1 MAVSR
6 VLPHNLEAEQSVLGC
21 VLMDQEL
28 QSELLTELKEG
39 DFYNESHKTIFNAM
53 CEIYNQSKPVD
64 LITLCDKLDGD
75 GKLEQVGGISYVTD
89 LTGVI
94 PSTANYRSY
103 FDIVRRDG
111 ILRAFIRSANKIL
124 EDCYGSSDSDAS
136 LSLAEKSIYDISAE
150 NDTSTLSL
158 LSEKLGD
165 VLHKFEEIGKDSNA
179 FAGLKSGFIEM
190 DKFTNGFRRGNLII
204 LAARPSNGKTTLA
217 MNIVEN
223 AAIQS
228 DAVCA
233 VFALEM
239 TKEELAQRMLCSIS
253 GVDNGRAIRGQIDEE
268 GWQKLWAARKKLS
281 DRKIFV
287 DDTSIT
293 TPGEILSKCRRL
305 KSKQGRLDLIVV
317 DHIQLMEVQKGG
329 TKRGDNRQQEITQI
343 SRNLKMIAKEL
354 DVPVIAL
361 SQLSRL
367 VTNRTGQKPV
377 LSDLRESGAI
387 EQDADIV
394 MFIHRP
400 DKVAEE
406 SEIAKG
412 KVMKNVAEILI
423 EKNRAGS
430 TGSFELL
437 FKGGNTKFVDLP
449 KDYKSQFETV
459 QTGGGR
465 DMPPAPEDIDDAP
478 FDPDNATSFAPP
490 EDEGTFTPPDDVFDA
505 SELFE
510 KMPKGERGS
519 TEQNGDNDIKV
530 GQTDINDIF

>member
-1 MAVSR
+1 
-6 VLPHNLEAEQSVLGC
+6 
-21 VLMDQEL
+21 
-28 QSELLTELKEG
+28 
-39 DFYNESHKTIFNAM
+39 
-53 CEIYNQSKPVD
+53 
-64 LITLCDKLDGD
+64 
-75 GKLEQVGGISYVTD
+75 
-89 LTGVI
+89 
-94 PSTANYRSY
+94 
-103 FDIVRRDG
+103 
-111 ILRAFIRSANKIL
+111 
-124 EDCYGSSDSDAS
+124 
-136 LSLAEKSIYDISAE
+136 
-150 NDTSTLSL
+150 
-158 LSEKLGD
+158 
-165 VLHKFEEIGKDSNA
+165 
-179 FAGLKSGFIEM
+179 M

-253 GVDNGRAIRGQIDEE
+253 GVDNGRAIRGQIDED
-268 GWQKLWAARKKLS
+268 GWKKLWAARKKLS

-377 LSDLRESGAI
+377 LSDLRESGSI

-449 KDYKSQFETV
+449 KDYKAQFETV

-465 DMPPAPEDIDDAP
+465 GIPPMPEDVEDAP
-478 FDPDNATSFAPP
+478 FDADNAPSYEPPAGDEGMFTPP
-490 EDEGTFTPPDDVFDA
+490 EDGVFNA

-510 KMPKGERGS
+510 KMPS
-519 TEQNGDNDIKV
+519 GDANNSESSEIKI
-530 GQTDINDIF
+530 GQTDIDEIF

>member
-1 MAVSR
+1 MATSR

-53 CEIYNQSKPVD
+53 CDIYNQSKPVD
-64 LITLCDKLDGD
+64 LITLCDKLDGE
-75 GKLEQVGGISYVTD
+75 GKLDQVGGIAYVTD

-103 FDIVRRDG
+103 FEIVRRDG
-111 ILRAFIRSANKIL
+111 ILRALIRSANKIL

-165 VLHKFEEIGKDSNA
+165 VLHKFEEIGKDQNA
-179 FAGLKSGFIEM
+179 FAGLKSGFTEM

-253 GVDNGRAIRGQIDEE
+253 GVDNGRAIRGQIDED
-268 GWQKLWAARKKLS
+268 GWKKLWAARKKLS

-305 KSKQGRLDLIVV
+305 KSKQGKLDLIVV

-377 LSDLRESGAI
+377 LSDLRESGSI

-449 KDYKSQFETV
+449 KDYKAQFETV

-465 DMPPAPEDIDDAP
+465 GIPPMPEDVEDAP
-478 FDPDNATSFAPP
+478 FDADNAQSYEPPAGDEGMFTPP
-490 EDEGTFTPPDDVFDA
+490 EDGVFNA

-510 KMPKGERGS
+510 KMPS
-519 TEQNGDNDIKV
+519 GDANNSEPSEIKI
-530 GQTDINDIF
+530 GQTDIDEIF